1 MFMGVT
7 VVFKKKLVSIIFAF
21 SFLAYPL
28 LLAAIPYVTASA
40 WADIIAALW
49 GAAVIFELVY
59 IVYLRKK
66 DGVSLG
72 RSIARCV
79 FYLLLTLAM
88 LLLACWFKA
97 YFNGYSPTDLFGM
110 PLGGTYY
117 GFAAVKE
124 LLTNSWEHLFDIP
137 IFIIILIYTL
147 VYLVISRKIKVKSNN
162 NINNKEK

>member
-1 MFMGVT
+1 MT
-7 VVFKKKLVSIIFAF
+7 VVFKKKPVSIIFEL

-28 LLAAIPYVTASA
+28 LLAAIPYVTARA

-49 GAAVIFELVY
+49 GAAVLFELVY

-72 RSIARCV
+72 RSIAKYIL
-79 FYLLLTLAM
+79 YLLLSLAM
-88 LLLACWFKA
+88 LILACWFKA
-97 YFNGYSPTDLFGM
+97 YFNGYRPAGLFGK
-110 PLGGTYY
+110 PIGRTRY

-124 LLTNSWEHLFDIP
+124 LLTNSWDHIFDIP
-137 IFIIILIYTL
+137 ILIIILIYTL
-147 VYLVISRKIKVKSNN
+147 VYLVISRKIKVKSNK